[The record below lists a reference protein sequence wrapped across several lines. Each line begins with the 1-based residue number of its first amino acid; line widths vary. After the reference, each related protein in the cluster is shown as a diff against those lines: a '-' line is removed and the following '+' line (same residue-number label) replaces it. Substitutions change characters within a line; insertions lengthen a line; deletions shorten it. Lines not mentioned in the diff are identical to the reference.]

1 MKNSKSGF
9 SLIELMITISLCMV
23 LVSLGVMNFRSLE
36 KAKVIAEMDVLCA
49 ACNAM
54 QQQAIAT
61 GTIQEL
67 AIDAAR
73 HAYSC
78 NGHEHVLTAGVYFDT
93 ALDAYG
99 PPSAPHKRLEHSI
112 TFKDN
117 TILFYPEGMM
127 SAGMICFTNEKRS
140 ILYAI
145 SSSVAHVSFLRRY
158 YYDGN
163 WHAMI

>member
-1 MKNSKSGF
+1 MENIKLGF

-23 LVSLGVMNFRSLE
+23 LVGLGMVNVRSLE
-36 KAKVIAEMDVLCA
+36 KTKVVAEMDLLCT
-49 ACNAM
+49 ACNAL

-61 GTIQEL
+61 GKIQEL
-67 AIDAAR
+67 ALDTAR
-73 HAYSC
+73 HKYSC
-78 NGHEHVLTAGVYFDT
+78 NGHEHALASGVYFDT

-99 PPSAPHKRLEHSI
+99 PPSAPHKQLEYPT
-112 TFKDN
+112 TFKEN

-127 SAGMICFTNEKRS
+127 SAGMICFTNGKRTM
-140 ILYAI
+140 LYAI

-163 WHAMI
+163 WHAIT